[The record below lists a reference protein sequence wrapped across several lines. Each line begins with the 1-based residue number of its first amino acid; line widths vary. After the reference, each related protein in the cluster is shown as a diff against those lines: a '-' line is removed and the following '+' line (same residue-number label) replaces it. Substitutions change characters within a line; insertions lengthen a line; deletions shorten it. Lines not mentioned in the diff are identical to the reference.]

1 MRIEIHV
8 LQNFAP
14 SNLNRDDT
22 GSPKD
27 AEFGGCRRGR
37 ISSQCIK
44 RAVRWHPA
52 LSESLAETFARRSN
66 MHARQVA
73 QILVDKLHKPFE
85 EAFSVARFIFQKM
98 GFKQKAEKL
107 TVMLLLGP
115 DEVTQIAD
123 VAAENWDL
131 LSPLSNE
138 NLLREELAKKVETYL
153 ADFGEDA
160 QMLAHL
166 IVNYRAGSANAA
178 TLHQWLELPQE
189 RWLDAIE
196 AMRTMSPEFMAE
208 LREKYVP
215 GETADEE
222 NEEEDTFVPEA
233 AAKLFK
239 APRKNREVCDK
250 LKAIDVRAE
259 ATRAEAGTDSA
270 GKELNAKLKRIV
282 APLKKLTTNAV
293 DVALFGRMVA
303 EIKDGAM
310 GVDAACQVAHAIST
324 NRVAMET
331 DYFTAVEELKD
342 LAKSQGAG
350 QDAGAGMIGTVDFN
364 SACFYRYANLDL
376 DQLRKNLKDG
386 DNRVDKILVR
396 DTTKAFLEAFI
407 HAVPTGKQNSFA
419 AHNPPSLIFALVRS
433 GAPVSLANAFVKPV
447 SPHGDDSLLDRA
459 IAALDRYQGQVQKMY
474 PKLYGDSGLT
484 KSAFCNLEN
493 NKVTNLGEDAGSVD
507 NLIKTIVGA
516 AFNDKEVK

>member
-27 AEFGGCRRGR
+27 AEFGGCRRAR

-73 QILVDKLHKPFE
+73 QILVDKLHKPLE

-166 IVNYRAGSANAA
+166 IVNYR
-178 TLHQWLELPQE
+178 
-189 RWLDAIE
+189 
-196 AMRTMSPEFMAE
+196 
-208 LREKYVP
+208 
-215 GETADEE
+215 
-222 NEEEDTFVPEA
+222 
-233 AAKLFK
+233 
-239 APRKNREVCDK
+239 
-250 LKAIDVRAE
+250 
-259 ATRAEAGTDSA
+259 
-270 GKELNAKLKRIV
+270 
-282 APLKKLTTNAV
+282 
-293 DVALFGRMVA
+293 
-303 EIKDGAM
+303 
-310 GVDAACQVAHAIST
+310 
-324 NRVAMET
+324 
-331 DYFTAVEELKD
+331 
-342 LAKSQGAG
+342 
-350 QDAGAGMIGTVDFN
+350 
-364 SACFYRYANLDL
+364 
-376 DQLRKNLKDG
+376 
-386 DNRVDKILVR
+386 
-396 DTTKAFLEAFI
+396 
-407 HAVPTGKQNSFA
+407 
-419 AHNPPSLIFALVRS
+419 
-433 GAPVSLANAFVKPV
+433 
-447 SPHGDDSLLDRA
+447 
-459 IAALDRYQGQVQKMY
+459 
-474 PKLYGDSGLT
+474 
-484 KSAFCNLEN
+484 
-493 NKVTNLGEDAGSVD
+493 
-507 NLIKTIVGA
+507 
-516 AFNDKEVK
+516 